1 MDMRKNIKVTT
12 ALSAILALF
21 VVLFAVAAAAGIA
34 VLRENRADIE
44 ALGRGSIER
53 ASDLADLTSRLFQ
66 ARAALTDAKT
76 AMEGGLEEA
85 RNQSLEQADT
95 LFKQAAV
102 SLTRLRENPDTSA
115 QGAPLF
121 DGVLAAYAAFAE
133 QTLAPMRTAI
143 KGWNGIEVNR
153 LVDKVLP
160 ASGAAYVKQ
169 AGAYQTYARD
179 QGQAAVAS
187 ASLTLERVIAVAAG
201 VLALVLL
208 LAVLIRLA
216 FRRNILRPLN
226 EAGAHFDRIADGDLT
241 GAIAMRGDNE
251 IGVLYSAMR
260 RMQTGLSA
268 AVASVRHGVEE
279 IHTGSGEIAAGGA
292 DMSDRTARQVG
303 SLQEASANMMQLA
316 HTVQL
321 TAGNADLASRQALG
335 ATQLAQRGGEAV
347 EEVVQSMQGIAESAR
362 RIGEIVGVVDSIAFQ
377 TNILALNAAV
387 EAARA
392 GEQGKG
398 FAVVAGE
405 VRSLAQRSAQAA
417 KEIKGL
423 IDDSAARVQAGVR
436 QVGVAGDTM
445 RDMLQSVDRVT
456 QIVAEISS
464 ATAEQAAGIASV
476 NQAVADIERST
487 QENAA
492 MVEQTAAAAA
502 ALEAQAQGLRRAVSV
517 FQIAQPASTAASQDS
532 AVELRQDA
540 AGVALGHQRQV
551 PVLDLVL
558 DMSGGRRDVLRADA
572 LA

>member
-1 MDMRKNIKVTT
+1 M
-12 ALSAILALF
+12 
-21 VVLFAVAAAAGIA
+21 
-34 VLRENRADIE
+34 LRDNRADIE
-44 ALGRGSIER
+44 ALGKGSIER
-53 ASDLADLTSRLFQ
+53 ASDLADMTSRLFQ

-85 RNQSLEQADT
+85 RNASLKQSET
-95 LFKQAAV
+95 LLKQAAD
-102 SLTRLRENPDTSA
+102 SLARLRANPDASA

-121 DGVLAAYAAFAE
+121 DQMLAAYAAFAD
-133 QTLAPMRTAI
+133 QTLAPMQKAI
-143 KGWNGIEVNR
+143 QGWNGIEVNR

-160 ASGAAYVKQ
+160 GSGSAVRQ
-169 AGAYQTYARD
+169 AEAYQAYAR
-179 QGQAAVAS
+179 QRGEAAVAG
-187 ASLTLERVIAVAAG
+187 ASDTLARVILVAAV
-201 VLALVLL
+201 VLGLVVL

-216 FRRNILRPLN
+216 FRRGILRPLN

-241 GAIAMRGDNE
+241 GAIALRGDNE

-260 RMQTGLSA
+260 RMQTGLTE

-292 DMSDRTARQVG
+292 DMSDRTARQAG
-303 SLQEASANMMQLA
+303 SLQEAAANMTQLA

-321 TAGNADLASRQALG
+321 TAGNADQASRQAQS
-335 ATQLAQRGGEAV
+335 ATQLAQRGGQAV
-347 EEVVQSMQGIAESAR
+347 DEVVQSMRGIADSAR

-423 IDDSAARVQAGVR
+423 IDDSAARVEAGVR
-436 QVGVAGDTM
+436 QVGLAGDTM
-445 RDMLQSVDRVT
+445 RDMMVSVDRVT

-476 NQAVADIERST
+476 NLAVADVERST

-502 ALEAQAQGLRRAVSV
+502 ALESQAQALRRAVAV
-517 FQIAQPASTAASQDS
+517 FQIAEGEDEARQASAAG
-532 AVELRQDA
+532 ELRQGSA
-540 AGVALGHQRQV
+540 AIALAHQRQV
-551 PVLDLVL
+551 PMLDLVL
-558 DMSGGRRDVLRADA
+558 DVRGGRRDVLRADA

>member
-1 MDMRKNIKVTT
+1 M
-12 ALSAILALF
+12 F
-21 VVLFAVAAAAGIA
+21 VVLFAVAAAAGIT
-34 VLRENRADIE
+34 VLRDNRADIE

-53 ASDLADLTSRLFQ
+53 ASDLADMSSRLFQ

-85 RNQSLEQADT
+85 RNESLAQAQA
-95 LFKQAAV
+95 LLKQAAA
-102 SLTRLRENPDTSA
+102 SQARLRGNADESEL
-115 QGAPLF
+115 GAPLF
-121 DGVLAAYAAFAE
+121 AQMLTAYAAFAD
-133 QTLAPMRTAI
+133 QALLPMSKAI
-143 KGWNGIEVNR
+143 QGWNGIEVNR
-153 LVDKVLP
+153 LTDKVLP
-160 ASGAAYVKQ
+160 ASAAAYVKQ
-169 AGAYQTYARD
+169 AEAYQAYAREH
-179 QGQAAVAS
+179 GQSAVAG
-187 ASLTLERVIAVAAG
+187 ASRTLENVILVAAG
-201 VLALVLL
+201 MLGFVLL

-216 FRRNILRPLN
+216 FRRSILRPLN

-241 GAIAMRGDNE
+241 GAIALRGDNE

-292 DMSDRTARQVG
+292 DMSDRTARQAG
-303 SLQEASANMMQLA
+303 SLQEAAANMTQLA

-321 TAGNADLASRQALG
+321 TAGNADLASRQALS
-335 ATQLAQRGGEAV
+335 ATQLAQRGGQAV
-347 EEVVQSMQGIAESAR
+347 EEVVQSMQGIADSAR

-417 KEIKGL
+417 REIKGL
-423 IDDSAARVQAGVR
+423 IEDSGARVDAGVR
-436 QVGVAGDTM
+436 HVTLAGDAM
-445 RDMLQSVDRVT
+445 RDMVASVDRVT

-476 NQAVADIERST
+476 NDAVADIERST
-487 QENAA
+487 QETAA

-502 ALEAQAQGLRRAVSV
+502 ALETQAQGLQRAVAV
-517 FQIAQPASTAASQDS
+517 FQIARGAQAAGVS
-532 AVELRQDA
+532 AGKLRQDG
-540 AGVALGHQRQV
+540 AGVALGHERQV
-551 PVLDLVL
+551 AVLDLVL
-558 DMSGGRRDVLRADA
+558 DVSGSRRDVLRADA

>member
-1 MDMRKNIKVTT
+1 MRKNIRVTT

-21 VVLFAVAAAAGIA
+21 VVLFAVAAAAGIV
-34 VLRENRADIE
+34 VLRDNRAGIE

-53 ASDLADLTSRLFQ
+53 ASDLADMTSRLFQ

-76 AMEGGLEEA
+76 AMESGLQEA
-85 RNQSLEQADT
+85 RDASLAHAAELLEQA
-95 LFKQAAV
+95 AA
-102 SLTRLRENPDTSA
+102 SLGRLRANPDASA
-115 QGAPLF
+115 QGKPLF
-121 DGVLAAYAAFAE
+121 DQVLAAHEAFAG
-133 QTLAPMRTAI
+133 QTLAPMLAAI

-169 AGAYQTYARD
+169 ADAYQAYARA
-179 QGQAAVAS
+179 QGQAAVAE
-187 ASLTLERVIAVAAG
+187 ASRTLESVIAVAAG
-201 VLALVLL
+201 VLAAVLI

-216 FRRNILRPLN
+216 FRRGILRPLN

-268 AVASVRHGVEE
+268 AVASVRQGVEE
-279 IHTGSGEIAAGGA
+279 IHTGASEIAAGGA
-292 DMSDRTARQVG
+292 HMSERSARQAD
-303 SLQEASANMMQLA
+303 SLQEAAANLTQLS

-321 TAGNADLASRQALG
+321 TAGNADQASRQALG
-335 ATQLAQRGGEAV
+335 ATELAQRGGQAV
-347 EEVVQSMQGIAESAR
+347 EEVVHSMRGIADSAR
-362 RIGEIVGVVDSIAFQ
+362 RIEEIVAVVDSIAFQ

-417 KEIKGL
+417 REIKGL
-423 IDDSAARVQAGVR
+423 IEDSAQRVEAGVR
-436 QVGVAGDTM
+436 QVGLAGDTM
-445 RDMLQSVDRVT
+445 RDMVVSVDRVT
-456 QIVAEISS
+456 QLVAEISS

-476 NQAVADIERST
+476 NDAVADIERAT

-502 ALEAQAQGLRRAVSV
+502 ALEAQAQGLRQAVAV
-517 FQIAQPASTAASQDS
+517 FRIAAGAQASAI
-532 AVELRQDA
+532 EIRQGG
-540 AGVALGHQRQV
+540 AGVALGHQRQI
-551 PVLDLVL
+551 PMLDLVL
-558 DMSGGRRDVLRADA
+558 DVGGGRGDGLRADA

>member
-1 MDMRKNIKVTT
+1 MRKNLRVTT

-21 VVLFAVAAAAGIA
+21 VVLFAAAAAAGIA
-34 VLRENRADIE
+34 VLRDNRADIE
-44 ALGRGSIER
+44 ALGKGSIER
-53 ASDLADLTSRLFQ
+53 ASDLADMTSRLFQ

-85 RNQSLEQADT
+85 RNASLKHSEI
-95 LFKQAAV
+95 LLKQAAD
-102 SLTRLRENPDTSA
+102 SLARLRANPDASA

-121 DGVLAAYAAFAE
+121 DQMLAAYAAFAD
-133 QTLAPMRTAI
+133 QTLAPMQKAI
-143 KGWNGIEVNR
+143 QGWNGIEVNR

-160 ASGAAYVKQ
+160 GSGSAYVRQ
-169 AGAYQTYARD
+169 AEAQAYAR
-179 QGQAAVAS
+179 QRGEAAVAG
-187 ASLTLERVIAVAAG
+187 ASDTLARVILVAAV
-201 VLALVLL
+201 VLGLVVV

-216 FRRNILRPLN
+216 FRRGILRPLN

-241 GAIAMRGDNE
+241 GAIALRGDNE

-260 RMQTGLSA
+260 RMQAGLTE

-292 DMSDRTARQVG
+292 DMSDRTARQAG
-303 SLQEASANMMQLA
+303 SLQEAAANMTQLA

-321 TAGNADLASRQALG
+321 TAGNADQASRQAQS
-335 ATQLAQRGGEAV
+335 ATQLAQRGGQAV
-347 EEVVQSMQGIAESAR
+347 DEVVQSMRGIADSAR

-423 IDDSAARVQAGVR
+423 IDDSAARVEAGVR
-436 QVGVAGDTM
+436 QVGLAGDTM
-445 RDMLQSVDRVT
+445 RDMMVSVDRVT

-476 NQAVADIERST
+476 NLAVADVERST

-502 ALEAQAQGLRRAVSV
+502 ALESQAQALRRAVAV
-517 FQIAQPASTAASQDS
+517 FQIAEGVGERGRPQPPASCA
-532 AVELRQDA
+532 
-540 AGVALGHQRQV
+540 
-551 PVLDLVL
+551 
-558 DMSGGRRDVLRADA
+558 RDPPP
-572 LA
+572 

>member
-1 MDMRKNIKVTT
+1 MDMRKNLRVTT

-21 VVLFAVAAAAGIA
+21 VVLFALAAAAGIT
-34 VLRENRADIE
+34 VLRDNRADIE

-53 ASDLADLTSRLFQ
+53 ASDLADMTSRLFQ

-76 AMEGGLEEA
+76 AMEGGLEDA
-85 RNQSLEQADT
+85 RNASLAQADG
-95 LFKQAAV
+95 LLKQAAA
-102 SLTRLRENPDTSA
+102 SLASLRANPDDSA

-121 DGVLAAYAAFAE
+121 AQVLTAYAAFAD
-133 QTLAPMRTAI
+133 QTLVPMRTAI
-143 KGWNGIEVNR
+143 QGWNGIEVNR
-153 LVDKVLP
+153 LTDKALP

-169 AGAYQTYARD
+169 AEAYQAYARE
-179 QGQAAVAS
+179 QGQEAVAG
-187 ASLTLERVIAVAAG
+187 ASRTLERVIVVAAA
-201 VLALVLL
+201 VLGFVLV
-208 LAVLIRLA
+208 LAVLIRLG
-216 FRRNILRPLN
+216 FRRSIVRPLN

-241 GAIAMRGDNE
+241 GVITQRGDNE

-268 AVASVRHGVEE
+268 AVASVRLGVEE

-292 DMSDRTARQVG
+292 DMSDRAARQAG
-303 SLQEASANMMQLA
+303 SLQEAAANMTQLA
-316 HTVQL
+316 HTVQM
-321 TAGNADLASRQALG
+321 TAGNADLASRQAVS
-335 ATQLAQRGGEAV
+335 ATQLAQRGGQAV
-347 EEVVQSMQGIAESAR
+347 DEVVHSMQGIADSAR

-417 KEIKGL
+417 REIKGL
-423 IDDSAARVQAGVR
+423 IEDSAARVDAGVR
-436 QVGVAGDTM
+436 HVNLAGDTM
-445 RDMLQSVDRVT
+445 RDMVASVDRVT
-456 QIVAEISS
+456 QIVTEISN

-476 NQAVADIERST
+476 NHAVADIERAT
-487 QENAA
+487 QETAA

-502 ALEAQAQGLRRAVSV
+502 ALESQAQGLRRAVAK
-517 FQIAQPASTAASQDS
+517 FQIAQGAQAAAREASAG
-532 AVELRQDA
+532 EWRQGG
-540 AGVALGHQRQV
+540 AGVALGHERQI
-551 PVLDLVL
+551 PVFDLVL
-558 DMSGGRRDVLRADA
+558 DMGGRRGDVLRADA

>member
-1 MDMRKNIKVTT
+1 MDMRKNLRVTT

-21 VVLFAVAAAAGIA
+21 VVLFAVVAGAGIT
-34 VLRENRADIE
+34 VLRDNRADIE

-53 ASDLADLTSRLFQ
+53 ASDLADMTSRLFQ

-85 RNQSLEQADT
+85 RDGSLAQADA
-95 LFKQAAV
+95 LLKQAAA
-102 SLTRLRENPDTSA
+102 SLARLRANPDASA
-115 QGAPLF
+115 GGAPLF
-121 DGVLAAYAAFAE
+121 GEVLAAHAAFAD
-133 QTLAPMRTAI
+133 QTLAPMRKAI
-143 KGWNGIEVNR
+143 GGWNGIEVNR
-153 LVDKVLP
+153 LTDKVLP

-169 AGAYQTYARD
+169 AEAYQAYARE
-179 QGQAAVAS
+179 QGQAAVAG
-187 ASLTLERVIAVAAG
+187 ASRTLDRVMLVAAAMLG
-201 VLALVLL
+201 FVSLLAL
-208 LAVLIRLA
+208 LIRLA
-216 FRRNILRPLN
+216 FRRSILRPLN

-241 GAIAMRGDNE
+241 GAIALRGDNE

-292 DMSDRTARQVG
+292 DMSDRTARQAG
-303 SLQEASANMMQLA
+303 SLQEAAANMTQLA
-316 HTVQL
+316 HTVQM
-321 TAGNADLASRQALG
+321 TAGNADLASRQALS

-347 EEVVQSMQGIAESAR
+347 QEVVQSMQGIADSAR

-417 KEIKGL
+417 REIKGL
-423 IDDSAARVQAGVR
+423 IEDSAARVDAGVR
-436 QVGVAGDTM
+436 HVNLAGDTM
-445 RDMLQSVDRVT
+445 RDMVTSVDRVT

-464 ATAEQAAGIASV
+464 ATAEQAAGISSV
-476 NQAVADIERST
+476 NDAVADIERAT
-487 QENAA
+487 QETAA
-492 MVEQTAAAAA
+492 MVEQTAAAAS
-502 ALEAQAQGLRRAVSV
+502 ALEVQAQGLRRAVEV
-517 FQIAQPASTAASQDS
+517 FQIAQAAQQGAGRASAG
-532 AVELRQDA
+532 ELRQGG
-540 AGVALGHQRQV
+540 AGVALSHQRQV

-558 DMSGGRRDVLRADA
+558 DMGGGRRDVLRADA

>member
-1 MDMRKNIKVTT
+1 MQK
-12 ALSAILALF
+12 AI
-21 VVLFAVAAAAGIA
+21 
-34 VLRENRADIE
+34 
-44 ALGRGSIER
+44 
-53 ASDLADLTSRLFQ
+53 Q
-66 ARAALTDAKT
+66 
-76 AMEGGLEEA
+76 
-85 RNQSLEQADT
+85 
-95 LFKQAAV
+95 
-102 SLTRLRENPDTSA
+102 
-115 QGAPLF
+115 
-121 DGVLAAYAAFAE
+121 
-133 QTLAPMRTAI
+133 
-143 KGWNGIEVNR
+143 GWNGIEVNR

-160 ASGAAYVKQ
+160 GSGSAYVRQ
-169 AGAYQTYARD
+169 AEAYQAYAR
-179 QGQAAVAS
+179 QRGEAAVAG
-187 ASLTLERVIAVAAG
+187 ASDTLARVILVAAV
-201 VLALVLL
+201 VLGLVVL

-216 FRRNILRPLN
+216 FRRGILRPLN

-241 GAIAMRGDNE
+241 GAIALRGDNE

-260 RMQTGLSA
+260 RMQTGLTE

-292 DMSDRTARQVG
+292 DMSDRTARQAG
-303 SLQEASANMMQLA
+303 SLQEAAANMTQLA

-321 TAGNADLASRQALG
+321 TAGNADQASRQAQS
-335 ATQLAQRGGEAV
+335 ATQLAQRGGQAV
-347 EEVVQSMQGIAESAR
+347 DEVVQSMRGIADSAR

-423 IDDSAARVQAGVR
+423 IDDSAARVEAGVR
-436 QVGVAGDTM
+436 QVGLAGDTM
-445 RDMLQSVDRVT
+445 RDMMVSVDRVT

-476 NQAVADIERST
+476 NLAVADVERST

-502 ALEAQAQGLRRAVSV
+502 ALESQAQALRRAVAV
-517 FQIAQPASTAASQDS
+517 FQIAEGEDERGRPQPPASCA
-532 AVELRQDA
+532 
-540 AGVALGHQRQV
+540 
-551 PVLDLVL
+551 
-558 DMSGGRRDVLRADA
+558 RDPPP
-572 LA
+572 

>member
-1 MDMRKNIKVTT
+1 MRKNIRVTT

-21 VVLFAVAAAAGIA
+21 VVLFALAAAAGIS
-34 VLRENRADIE
+34 VLREDRTDIE

-53 ASDLADLTSRLFQ
+53 AGDLADMTSRLFQ

-85 RNQSLEQADT
+85 RNESLAHAEA
-95 LFKQAAV
+95 LLKQAGE
-102 SLTRLRENPDTSA
+102 SLGRLRANPDISA
-115 QGAPLF
+115 EGAPLF
-121 DGVLAAYAAFAE
+121 DGVLAAYAAFADK
-133 QTLAPMRTAI
+133 TLAPMHAAI

-153 LVDKVLP
+153 LVDKALP

-169 AGAYQTYARD
+169 ADAYQTYARD

-187 ASLTLERVIAVAAG
+187 ASLTLQRVIAVAAG

-216 FRRNILRPLN
+216 FRRSILRPLN

-260 RMQTGLSA
+260 RMQKGLSA

-292 DMSDRTARQVG
+292 DMSDRTARQAG

-316 HTVQL
+316 QTVQL

-335 ATQLAQRGGEAV
+335 ATQLAQRGGAAV

-423 IDDSAARVQAGVR
+423 IEDSAARVQAGVR
-436 QVGVAGDTM
+436 QVSVAGDTM
-445 RDMLQSVDRVT
+445 RDMVQSVDRVT

-476 NQAVADIERST
+476 NHAVADIERST

-502 ALEAQAQGLRRAVSV
+502 ALEAQAQGLRRAVAV
-517 FQIAQPASTAASQDS
+517 FQIAQPADGAAGQGS
-532 AVELRQDA
+532 AIQLRQDA

-558 DMSGGRRDVLRADA
+558 DVSGGRRDVLRADA